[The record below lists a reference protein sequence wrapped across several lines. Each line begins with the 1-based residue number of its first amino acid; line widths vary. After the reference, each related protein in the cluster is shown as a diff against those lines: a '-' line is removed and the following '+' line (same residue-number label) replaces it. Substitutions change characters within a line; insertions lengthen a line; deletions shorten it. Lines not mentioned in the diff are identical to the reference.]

1 MVPKLRQQESGMQFL
16 NTKYIFNFNTQSP
29 PHMSRQRSATQPQKS
44 EAEYP
49 KTMLKR
55 AIAESRVL
63 ARPNLIIQID
73 SLYGKKFFI
82 LLTLV
87 VIQTRINKVGRSR
100 IKLITET

>member
-1 MVPKLRQQESGMQFL
+1 
-16 NTKYIFNFNTQSP
+16 
-29 PHMSRQRSATQPQKS
+29 MSCQRSATQPQKS

-73 SLYGKKFFI
+73 SLYGKKI
-82 LLTLV
+82 LYSLDSSCYSDQNKQSI
-87 VIQTRINKVGRSR
+87 VINRCQPWQY
-100 IKLITET
+100 